1 MAYFRENEPEE
12 TKRQQTINA
21 SGEDAGD
28 AGESYIESDYDD
40 GFDDPS
46 GEPEEEISENEQKEI
61 RAQRFRLAS
70 GAANIAAVIGGTL
83 LILILLAF
91 LLRMIGF
98 VLNDADRN
106 FTLFQKRF

>member
-1 MAYFRENEPEE
+1 MAYFRENEQEE
-12 TKRQQTINA
+12 TKRQQVLDISA
-21 SGEDAGD
+21 KDHGGVE
-28 AGESYIESDYDD
+28 ESYIESDYDD

-46 GEPEEEISENEQKEI
+46 NEPEEISEDEQNEI
-61 RAQRFRLAS
+61 RAQHFRLAS

-106 FTLFQKRF
+106 FTLFQTRF